1 MTPTEFAARTDA
13 VLHYV
18 GALLTHPEG
27 TPEWTVGR
35 TFALMTD
42 RERSAYI
49 QQLVTESP
57 RGTRVLEIGWDLLAI
72 IQGLPE
78 SEVAA

>member
-13 VLHYV
+13 VLHDV

-27 TPEWTVGR
+27 TAEWTVGR

-49 QQLVTESP
+49 QQLVTDCP
-57 RGTRVLEIGWDLLAI
+57 RDSRVFEIGWDLLAI